1 MPKTLSNL
9 MLSQVDNRLTPWR
22 EITDREPPRGGW
34 LRAIRT
40 ALGISSAHLAGRIG
54 ITQQAIANFERSEAE
69 GKITLQSLRR
79 VAEALDCHVVYAVV
93 PNKPLAQMRR
103 ERALALADTLIRPVA
118 HSMKLEDQGVS
129 DAETQRQRTE
139 LANELLRGSPRQL
152 WR

>member
-1 MPKTLSNL
+1 MPKILSNL
-9 MLSQVDNRLTPWR
+9 LLSQLDNRLAPWR

-40 ALGISSAHLAGRIG
+40 ALGISSAHLGSRIDA
-54 ITQQAIANFERSEAE
+54 TQQGIANFERSEAE

-79 VAEALDCHVVYAVV
+79 VAEALDCRVVYAVV

-103 ERALALADTLIRPVA
+103 ERALALADAMIRPVA

-139 LANELLRGSPRQL
+139 LANELLRGSPRKL